1 MSDGQD
7 VGYGKPPKKHQ
18 FKKGKSGNPKG
29 RPKGAKSFGSA
40 VRKQLGEK
48 VQLIQ
53 NGKPRKVSK
62 ADAVIMR
69 VMKDALEGKP
79 RAQTEILKLA
89 QTYLPDDTQ
98 SEGLEQPVGAED
110 QALIHAFVKRMLAQ
124 QSDGGGDAN
133 SS

>member
-1 MSDGQD
+1 MSDDYD
-7 VGYGKPPKKHQ
+7 VGYGKPPKKNQ
-18 FKKGKSGNPKG
+18 FQKGQSGNPKG
-29 RPKGAKSFGSA
+29 RPKGATSFGLA
-40 VRKQLGEK
+40 VRKQLSEK

-89 QTYLPDDTQ
+89 QAYLPDDTQ
-98 SEGLEQPVGAED
+98 SDVLEQPVAAED
-110 QALIHAFVKRMLAQ
+110 QALIDAFVKRMLAQ
-124 QSDGGGDAN
+124 QSEGGEDGG

>member
-1 MSDGQD
+1 MSDDYD
-7 VGYGKPPKKHQ
+7 VGYGKPPKKNQ
-18 FKKGKSGNPKG
+18 FQKGKSGNPKG

-40 VRKQLGEK
+40 VRKQLSEK

-79 RAQTEILKLA
+79 RAQTEILRMA

-98 SEGLEQPVGAED
+98 SDALEQPVAAED
-110 QALIHAFVKRMLAQ
+110 QAIIDAFVKRMLAQ
-124 QSDGGGDAN
+124 QTEGGENGG